1 MVAGKAAANQ
11 KANPYGEPLR
21 FARRRRSAGWSKNP
35 SSAAAASTEARR
47 TLVVALCAM
56 REQSWRFFFTILLNF
71 ELRLIQ
77 PRIHPAA
84 FHERLMVAFF
94 HNRPSFDDNDAVHV
108 V

>member
-1 MVAGKAAANQ
+1 MVKKSVQRGRSKHG
-11 KANPYGEPLR
+11 GEAYPRGTLSPLCD
-21 FARRRRSAGWSKNP
+21 ARTKLA
-35 SSAAAASTEARR
+35 
-47 TLVVALCAM
+47 V
-56 REQSWRFFFTILLNF
+56 FFTILLNF